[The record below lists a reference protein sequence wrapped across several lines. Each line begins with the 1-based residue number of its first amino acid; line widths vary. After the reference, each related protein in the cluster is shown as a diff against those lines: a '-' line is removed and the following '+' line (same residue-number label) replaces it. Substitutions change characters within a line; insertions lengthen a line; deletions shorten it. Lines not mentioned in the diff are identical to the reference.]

1 MKINPVNRIDA
12 AYQAY
17 RKNNQTSRPDEPKQ
31 DKVDTVELSN
41 EAQIQLQKD
50 KELKIQQLKSQ
61 IENGTYKVDSEKI
74 ADKLISLWKSGAKLD
89 E

>member
-17 RKNNQTSRPDEPKQ
+17 RKNQPSRTEGTKK
-31 DKVDTVELSN
+31 DKVDTVELSS
-41 EAQIQLQKD
+41 EAQLQLQKD
-50 KELKIQQLKSQ
+50 KELRIQQLKSQ

-74 ADKLISLWKSGAKLD
+74 ADKLISLWKSGANLD

>member
-1 MKINPVNRIDA
+1 MKINPFNRIDA

-17 RKNNQTSRPDEPKQ
+17 RKNQPSRTEGTKK
-31 DKVDTVELSN
+31 DKVDTVELSS
-41 EAQIQLQKD
+41 EAQLQIQKD
-50 KELKIQQLKSQ
+50 KELRIQQLKSQ

>member
-1 MKINPVNRIDA
+1 MKINPSNRIDA

-17 RKNNQTSRPDEPKQ
+17 RKNQPSRAEGTKK

-41 EAQIQLQKD
+41 EAQLQIQKD
-50 KELKIQQLKSQ
+50 KELRIQQLKSQ

-74 ADKLISLWKSGAKLD
+74 ADKLISLWNSGAKLD

>member
-1 MKINPVNRIDA
+1 MKINPINRIDA

-17 RKNNQTSRPDEPKQ
+17 RKNQPSRSEGTKKE
-31 DKVDTVELSN
+31 KVDTVELSS
-41 EAQIQLQKD
+41 EAQLQIQKD
-50 KELKIQQLKSQ
+50 KELRIQQLKSQ

-74 ADKLISLWKSGAKLD
+74 ADKLISLWKSGAKFD